1 MNEWKLNDSN
11 FSFFDRLKIAKFI
24 LNPKN
29 FWTMN
34 IKVAEFEEKMRKY
47 IGCKHAV
54 FVSSG
59 STANTILAMYLKDKF
74 YTKTKKK
81 IIFPSTTWTTSISPF
96 VREGFDPV
104 FCDVSLKDFSID
116 IDKLDSIL
124 NKNKNEIACVFITSL
139 IGFVPDIEKIKTL
152 QDKYGVK
159 IMMDNCEN
167 TFGQFCG
174 KNVSSF
180 FTSTTS
186 TYFGHQLQSVEG
198 GFIFTNDDEEYDY
211 FLMARNH
218 GMTRSIKNNAK
229 YINKD
234 VDSRFDFNFL
244 GNNFRN
250 TDINAFIGLL
260 DFNRID
266 QLKTKRIEMYQ
277 FYISNLKDS
286 HYLPTITDKYGHVP
300 FCFPI
305 FCSNEEKR
313 KQAIKFCDK
322 MKIETRPI
330 ISGNLLRQTCYK
342 KYDNHNKFSNSE
354 YIHNYGFYVGLH
366 SKVTKKN
373 ILEENFDR
381 VRIRGEVS
389 KIKENKGHLYFSLK
403 DENFILNAICWS
415 SAVPLLQVFPE
426 EGMEVVAEGKIT
438 TYAKSSISSYQI
450 KVDQIELQGEGALL
464 KLIEQRKSNID

>member
-1 MNEWKLNDSN
+1 MSEWKLNDSN

-34 IKVAEFEEKMRKY
+34 AKVAEFENKMRDY

-74 YTKTKKK
+74 YTETKKK

-96 VREGFDPV
+96 IREGFEPV
-104 FCDVSLKDFSID
+104 FCDVSLEDFSMD
-116 IDKLDSIL
+116 LNELDLIL
-124 NKNKNEIACVFITSL
+124 AKNKDDIACVFITSL
-139 IGFVPDIEKIKTL
+139 IGFVPNIEKIQNL
-152 QDKYGVK
+152 QNKYKVK

-167 TFGQFCG
+167 TFGQFYD

-198 GFIFTNDDEEYDY
+198 GFLFTNSDEEYDY

-218 GMTRSIKNNAK
+218 GMTRSIKNNSQ
-229 YINKD
+229 YLNKD
-234 VDSRFDFNFL
+234 VDSRFDFYFL

-260 DFNRID
+260 DFNRINE
-266 QLKTKRIEMYQ
+266 LKRKRIEMYN
-277 FYISNLKDS
+277 FYSCNLNKS
-286 HYLPTITDKYGHVP
+286 YYLPIITSKYGHVP

-305 FCSNEEKR
+305 FCDTPEKK
-313 KQAIKFCDK
+313 KQAIEFCDK

-342 KYDNHNKFSNSE
+342 QYGKHNKFPNSE

-366 SKVTKKN
+366 SKVNKKN
-373 ILEENFDR
+373 ILKLTE
-381 VRIRGEVS
+381 
-389 KIKENKGHLYFSLK
+389 Y
-403 DENFILNAICWS
+403 LNN
-415 SAVPLLQVFPE
+415 L
-426 EGMEVVAEGKIT
+426 
-438 TYAKSSISSYQI
+438 
-450 KVDQIELQGEGALL
+450 
-464 KLIEQRKSNID
+464 

>member
-29 FWTMN
+29 FWTMSS
-34 IKVAEFEEKMRKY
+34 KVAEFENKMKNY

-96 VREGFDPV
+96 LREGFKPI

-116 IDKLDSIL
+116 IDKLEAIL

-139 IGFVPDIEKIKTL
+139 IGFVPDIEKIKNL

-167 TFGQFCG
+167 TFGRFCG

-198 GFIFTNDDEEYDY
+198 GFIFTNNDEEYDY

-218 GMTRSIKNNAK
+218 GMTRSVKNNAK

-260 DFNRID
+260 DFNRI
-266 QLKTKRIEMYQ
+266 QELKEKRIEMYE
-277 FYISNLKDS
+277 FYVSKLNKSD
-286 HYLPTITDKYGHVP
+286 YLPIITNRYGHVP

-305 FCSNEEKR
+305 FCDTQEKK
-313 KQAIKFCDK
+313 KQAIQFCDK

-342 KYDNHNKFSNSE
+342 KYDNHAKFTNSE

-373 ILEENFDR
+373 ILNLTE
-381 VRIRGEVS
+381 
-389 KIKENKGHLYFSLK
+389 Y
-403 DENFILNAICWS
+403 LNN
-415 SAVPLLQVFPE
+415 L
-426 EGMEVVAEGKIT
+426 
-438 TYAKSSISSYQI
+438 
-450 KVDQIELQGEGALL
+450 
-464 KLIEQRKSNID
+464 